1 MSKRARIFATVI
13 VLFLILNI
21 VDLAADLSDGIP
33 AWHIVHEGVL
43 IIVSLI
49 ALIWLLRSLHNIRR
63 QNTCLK
69 ENLASARQIS
79 QAANQQLIESRGCLA
94 EAIARQFADWG
105 LSRSESEVGRLLL
118 KGLSIREIAAV
129 RNTQEKTV
137 RAQASSLYKKASLEG
152 RHAFAAWFLEDID

>member
-1 MSKRARIFATVI
+1 LYRKGDKSSVA
-13 VLFLILNI
+13 
-21 VDLAADLSDGIP
+21 VDLVFVTL
-33 AWHIVHEGVL
+33 
-43 IIVSLI
+43 
-49 ALIWLLRSLHNIRR
+49 
-63 QNTCLK
+63 
-69 ENLASARQIS
+69 
-79 QAANQQLIESRGCLA
+79 CLA